1 MALVLIIGASRG
13 LGFGLVQAYV
23 ADGHR
28 VIATVRQA
36 ADKPR
41 LQAEGA
47 EVLVVDVANPASVSG
62 LAWQLEGEEIN
73 LALYVAGMWSDL
85 NADTPPSQEE
95 FDRVMHTNV
104 LGAMQVL
111 PQVAPLVAA
120 TGGVFGLMSSEMSL
134 LRGAQPDAW
143 LYRLSKAALNM
154 VVAASQPRWPGATL
168 VALDPGWVQTAMGGS
183 AAPLTV
189 AQSVQGMVKTLAS
202 VTPADGGRVLRH
214 DGVRVDIG

>member
-73 LALYVAGMWSDL
+73 LAL
-85 NADTPPSQEE
+85 
-95 FDRVMHTNV
+95 
-104 LGAMQVL
+104 
-111 PQVAPLVAA
+111 
-120 TGGVFGLMSSEMSL
+120 
-134 LRGAQPDAW
+134 
-143 LYRLSKAALNM
+143 
-154 VVAASQPRWPGATL
+154 
-168 VALDPGWVQTAMGGS
+168 
-183 AAPLTV
+183 
-189 AQSVQGMVKTLAS
+189 
-202 VTPADGGRVLRH
+202 
-214 DGVRVDIG
+214 